1 MRRGVRTVKLK
12 HLNRAGCFPSGNER
26 LYYRPKG
33 QKGAAMPDLPQDH
46 PAFLA
51 AYAAAAGLSVAP
63 MPAPRTGTIGAA
75 VAAFLASDEYLMKSA
90 GTRAHWRGA
99 LDRIRKDYGHAMLK
113 DLAAK
118 HIQADIA
125 KMKPHP
131 ANNRLKVWRAACTW
145 WVDTMLLTG
154 NPAAE
159 VKRRRLPKSRGF
171 KFWTE
176 DDVATFRDH
185 WALETPERLAFELL
199 HWTGARM
206 SDAVR
211 LTEGNIGRD
220 GWLTYSQGKTG
231 ADVHIPIRADA
242 PAYSEPS
249 GQVML
254 LAAMDSR
261 PVRHAVLMVT
271 TFGKARSIKAASAW
285 FAGAARAAGISGKSA
300 HGLRKRRANI
310 MSENG
315 ASTKQTAAW
324 LGHESLAMVQ
334 HYSRGADLRKTI
346 MGTGGEQKSS
356 NFPPEVPKVAE
367 K

>member
-1 MRRGVRTVKLK
+1 
-12 HLNRAGCFPSGNER
+12 
-26 LYYRPKG
+26 
-33 QKGAAMPDLPQDH
+33 MPDLPQDH
-46 PAFLA
+46 PTFLA
-51 AYAAAAGLSVAP
+51 AYAAAAGLTSPP

-75 VAAFLASDEYLMKSA
+75 IAAFLASDEYLMKSA
-90 GTRAHWRGA
+90 GTRAHWRGGC
-99 LDRIRKDYGHAMLK
+99 DRIRKDYGHALLK

-145 WVDTMLLTG
+145 WADTMLKSG
-154 NPAAE
+154 NPAAD
-159 VKRRRLPKSRGF
+159 VKRRKLPKSRGF

-176 DDVATFRDH
+176 DDVAAFRNH
-185 WALETPERLAFELL
+185 WALDTAERLAFELL

-220 GWLTYSQGKTG
+220 GWLTYSQGKTD

-242 PAYSEPS
+242 PAYSETE
-249 GQVML
+249 GQAML
-254 LAAMDSR
+254 LAAMEAR
-261 PVRHAVLMVT
+261 AVRHAVFMVT

-285 FAGAARAAGISGKSA
+285 FAKATRAAGIEGKSG

-315 ASTKQTAAW
+315 ASAKQTAAW

-346 MGTGGEQKSS
+346 MGTAGEQKSS
-356 NFPPEVPKVAE
+356 NFLSEVPKVAE

>member
-1 MRRGVRTVKLK
+1 MRHSVRTVKLK
-12 HLNRAGCFPSGNER
+12 HLNRAGNFPSGNER

-33 QKGAAMPDLPQDH
+33 QKGVAMPDLPQDH

-51 AYAAAAGLSVAP
+51 AYAAAAGMSSPP
-63 MPAPRTGTIGAA
+63 MPVPRTGTIAAA
-75 VAAFLASDEYLMKSA
+75 VTAFLASAEYLMKSA

-99 LDRIRKDYGHAMLK
+99 LDRIRKDYGHALLK

-131 ANNRLKVWRAACTW
+131 ANNRLKVWRAACAW
-145 WVDTMLLTG
+145 WSDTMLKTG

-159 VKRRRLPKSRGF
+159 VKRRKLPKSRGF

-176 DDVATFRDH
+176 DDVAAFRDH
-185 WALETPERLAFELL
+185 WSLETPERLAFELL
-199 HWTGARM
+199 HWTGARV
-206 SDAVR
+206 SDAVQ

-220 GWLTYSQGKTG
+220 GWLTYTQGKTD
-231 ADVHIPIRADA
+231 AVVHIPVRVAA
-242 PAYSEPS
+242 PAYSEPD
-249 GQVML
+249 GQEML
-254 LAAMDSR
+254 LAAIEAR
-261 PVRHAVLMVT
+261 PTRHAVFMVT
-271 TFGKARSIKAASAW
+271 AFGKARSIKAASAW
-285 FAGAARAAGISGKSA
+285 FASAARTAGINGKSA
-300 HGLRKRRANI
+300 HGLRKRRANVL
-310 MSENG
+310 SENG
-315 ASTKQTAAW
+315 ASAKQTAAW

-346 MGTGGEQKSS
+346 MGTSGEQKRS
-356 NFPPEVPKVAE
+356 NIAPEGPKAAE

>member
-1 MRRGVRTVKLK
+1 MRRGIRTVKLK
-12 HLNRAGCFPSGNER
+12 HLNQAGHFPSGNDR

-33 QKGAAMPDLPQDH
+33 QKGIAMPDLPQDH

-51 AYAAAAGLSVAP
+51 AYVAAAGLSVTPTA
-63 MPAPRTGTIGAA
+63 APRTGTIGAA
-75 VAAFLASDEYLMKSA
+75 VAAFLASDDYLMKSA

-99 LDRIRKDYGHAMLK
+99 LDRIRKDYGHALLK

-131 ANNRLKVWRAACTW
+131 ANNRLKVWRAVCTW
-145 WVDTMLLTG
+145 WADTLLKTC

-159 VKRRRLPKSRGF
+159 VKRRKLPKSRGF

-176 DDVATFRDH
+176 DDVAAFRNH

-211 LTEGNIGRD
+211 LTEGNVGRD
-220 GWLTYSQGKTG
+220 GWLTYTQGKTG
-231 ADVHIPIRADA
+231 TDVYIPIWAAA
-242 PAYSEPS
+242 PAYSEPA
-249 GQVML
+249 GQKML

-261 PVRHAVLMVT
+261 PARHAVFMVT
-271 TFGKARSIKAASAW
+271 AFGKARSIKAASAW
-285 FAGAARAAGISGKSA
+285 FAGAARAAGILSKSA

-310 MSENG
+310 MFENG
-315 ASTKQTAAW
+315 ANVKQVAAW

-334 HYSRGADLRKTI
+334 HYSRGSDLRKTI

-356 NFPPEVPKVAE
+356 NPPIEVPKMV
-367 K
+367 KK